1 MKTLSIRSFE
11 CTPHTKTKGKTWKL
25 AVQHNAIDNTQECLY
40 FYISISELFRESPRP
55 DAVSRE
61 MLMRLWTT
69 VKALRE
75 LNRTAPETLA
85 RARALQA
92 QQREQLE
99 QNAQA
104 RTALADK
111 LADTILKGME
121 NLNVKQQAEMAQRL
135 QAFEARLNA
144 VQLDHAKIQSKAL
157 SNIADDFEATLL
169 KVGGAGAMPGERG
182 GAAAVKPAVPAADA
196 SGSGRGSGGD

>member
-1 MKTLSIRSFE
+1 MKTLSMRSRE
-11 CTPHTKTKGKTWKL
+11 CTQKQEEKL
-25 AVQHNAIDNTQECLY
+25 GNSLFNTTRFDNTQECLY
-40 FYISISELFRESPRP
+40 FYISISELFRESPLV
-55 DAVSRE
+55 AASRE

>member
-1 MKTLSIRSFE
+1 MKTLSICTRE
-11 CTPHTKTKGKTWKL
+11 CTQKQEEKL
-25 AVQHNAIDNTQECLY
+25 GNSLFNTTRFDNTQECLY
-40 FYISISELFRESPRP
+40 FYISISELFRESPLV
-55 DAVSRE
+55 AVSRE

>member
-1 MKTLSIRSFE
+1 VKTLSMRSRE
-11 CTPHTKTKGKTWKL
+11 CTQKQEEKL
-25 AVQHNAIDNTQECLY
+25 GNSLFNTTRFDNTQECLY
-40 FYISISELFRESPRP
+40 FYISISELFRESPLV
-55 DAVSRE
+55 AASRE

>member
-1 MKTLSIRSFE
+1 V
-11 CTPHTKTKGKTWKL
+11 HTSHKNKEKL
-25 AVQHNAIDNTQECLY
+25 GNSLFNTTRFDNTQECLY
-40 FYISISELFRESPRP
+40 FYISISELFRESPLV
-55 DAVSRE
+55 AVSRE

>member
-1 MKTLSIRSFE
+1 
-11 CTPHTKTKGKTWKL
+11 
-25 AVQHNAIDNTQECLY
+25 
-40 FYISISELFRESPRP
+40 
-55 DAVSRE
+55 
-61 MLMRLWTT
+61 MLTRLWTT

-104 RTALADK
+104 RTALADN

-121 NLNVKQQAEMAQRL
+121 NLNVKQQAVMAQKL

-144 VQLDHAKIQSKAL
+144 VQLDHAKIQKKAL

-169 KVGGAGAMPGERG
+169 KVGGAAATPGARG
-182 GAAAVKPAVPAADA
+182 GAAAAKPAVPAADA
-196 SGSGRGSGGD
+196 ADASGSGRSSGADT